1 MAITQASYTLSAT
14 KTQIVSPSV
23 NPQIATVHN
32 LESANGRIIWIG
44 GSDIVAGA
52 SVEINPTVFLQLQM
66 LPGESLWAVTDGG
79 AWQIGVMVS
88 KL

>member
-1 MAITQASYTLSAT
+1 MAISQTSFTLSAT
-14 KTQIVSPSV
+14 KTQIVGPSV

-32 LESANGRIIWIG
+32 LESVTGRIIWIG
-44 GSDIVAGA
+44 GPNLVAGA
-52 SVEINPTVFLQLQM
+52 SVEISPSNLLQLQM

-79 AWQIGVMVS
+79 TWQVGVMVS